1 MRADVSRAEH
11 EHVRS
16 GGRRNLA
23 EVVPLVAMLQVAVA
37 GELLHDGEDLCKE
50 VLRDRLA
57 VGARCAAEHGACR
70 QRARG
75 RVFVVSRGVQL
86 NKLQVGSGVQPR
98 GGEVAH
104 DNVGGGD
111 LFVRRGLDARV
122 RELRVRRSALELGFV
137 LLARRNQYQDVHLR
151 LL

>member
-1 MRADVSRAEH
+1 MPAHAGDVRADCREERSQVRADVSRAEH

-70 QRARG
+70 RSVTSSSIPPNAG
-75 RVFVVSRGVQL
+75 R
-86 NKLQVGSGVQPR
+86 P
-98 GGEVAH
+98 
-104 DNVGGGD
+104 
-111 LFVRRGLDARV
+111 
-122 RELRVRRSALELGFV
+122 
-137 LLARRNQYQDVHLR
+137 
-151 LL
+151 